1 MQDALQYAE
10 QHAKSFEHALF
21 DFLRIPSISAQPDH
35 AEHVKRS
42 AEWLA
47 KRMEH
52 AGLRS
57 VVVERHGKHPLVFG
71 EGPVVPGAPTLLVY
85 GHHDVQPV
93 DPLDLWETPPFE
105 PTIKDGLLRARGCAD
120 DKGPTLAM
128 VCAAE
133 AWSRCAKDGGG
144 GLPLNVKFVVEGEEE
159 SGGDHLAHYI
169 RENPDKLKADALL
182 IMDTA
187 GFAPGVGT
195 ICYGLRGILT
205 VELRVDGPAQD
216 LHSGGFGG
224 AIENPAEVLARL
236 IASCRRADGSIAI
249 EGLFDDYREPDAA
262 ERHRLDTLPVT
273 DEEIRLEAGALA
285 LFGEPGRNVYERLC
299 ARPTFEVNG
308 IFGGYQGAGSKT
320 IIPAWAGAKLSL
332 RLVPDQDP
340 DRVFAC
346 VKRHF
351 EQRAPKTVRLTIT
364 KGHGARAMLSPLDG
378 EWVQRARLALADAY
392 GVEPRFDRAGGS
404 IPIAQV
410 FHEVLGLPFL
420 LLGTYAPGERAHAP
434 NERYSLSDFHGAV
447 RTGVRL
453 FGLSARKL

>member
-1 MQDALQYAE
+1 MENALQYAE
-10 QHAKSFEHALF
+10 AHAKEFEAALF
-21 DFLRIPSISAQPDH
+21 EFLRIPSISAQPDH
-35 AEHVKRS
+35 AADVKRS
-42 AEWLA
+42 AQWLA
-47 KRMEH
+47 ARMRR
-52 AGLRS
+52 AGLTAE
-57 VVVERHGKHPLVFG
+57 VVERAGKHPLVYA
-71 EGPVVPGAPTLLVY
+71 EGPKVPGAPTLLVY

-93 DPLDLWETPPFE
+93 DPVDEWETPPFE
-105 PTIKDGLLRARGCAD
+105 PTMKDGLLRCRGSAD
-120 DKGPTLAM
+120 DKGPTLGM
-128 VCAAE
+128 VCAVE
-133 AWSRCAKDGGG
+133 SWTRGGG
-144 GLPLNVKFVVEGEEE
+144 GLPINVKFAVEGEEE
-159 SGGDHLAHYI
+159 SGGDHLALYI
-169 RENPDKLKADALL
+169 RENAAKLSADALL

-205 VELRVDGPAQD
+205 LEVRVEGPARD

-224 AIENPAEVLARL
+224 AVENPAEVLARL
-236 IASCRRADGSIAI
+236 VASCRNADGSIAI
-249 EGLFDDYREPDAA
+249 AGLFDDYRQPDAA
-262 ERHRLDTLPVT
+262 ERERLDTQPVT
-273 DEEIRLEAGALA
+273 EEEIRLEAGAPA
-285 LFGEPGRNVYERLC
+285 LFGEPGRSVYERLC

-340 DRVFAC
+340 DRVFEC

-351 EQRAPKTVRLTIT
+351 EQRAPKTVRISLK
-364 KGHGARAMLSPLDG
+364 KGHGARAMISPLDG

-392 GVEPRFDRAGGS
+392 DKEPRFDRAGGS

-410 FHEVLGLPFL
+410 FHEVLGLPPL

-434 NERYSLSDFHGAV
+434 NERYPLPDFHGAV

-453 FGLSARKL
+453 FGLGARAL

>member
-1 MQDALQYAE
+1 MERALAYAE
-10 QHAKSFEHALF
+10 DHAKNFEHALF
-21 DFLRIPSISAQPDH
+21 EFLRIPSISAQPDH
-35 AEHVKRS
+35 AEHVRRS

-47 KRMEH
+47 KRMDH
-52 AGLRS
+52 AGLRA
-57 VVVERHGKHPLVFG
+57 VVVERQGKHPLVYG
-71 EGPVVPGAPTLLVY
+71 EGPIVPGAPTLLVY

-93 DPLDLWETPPFE
+93 DPLDEWETPPFE
-105 PTIKDGLLRARGCAD
+105 PTMKDGLLRARGCAD
-120 DKGPTLAM
+120 DKGPTLGM
-128 VCAAE
+128 VCAVE
-133 AWSRCAKDGGG
+133 AWNRGAG

-159 SGGDHLAHYI
+159 SGGDHLAHFI
-169 RENPDKLKADALL
+169 RENPEKLKADALL

-195 ICYGLRGILT
+195 ICYGLRGIVTLEVR
-205 VELRVDGPAQD
+205 VEGPRCD

-224 AIENPAEVLARL
+224 AVENPAEVLARL
-236 IASCRRADGSIAI
+236 VASCRRPDGTIAI
-249 EGLFDDYREPDAA
+249 DGIFDDYVEPDAA
-262 ERHRLDTLPVT
+262 ERRRLDTLPVT
-273 DEEIRLEAGALA
+273 DEEIREEAGVPA
-285 LFGEPGRNVYERLC
+285 LFGEPGRGVYERLC

-340 DRVFAC
+340 DRVFHC
-346 VKRHF
+346 VRRHF
-351 EQRAPKTVRLTIT
+351 EARCPKTVRLTIT
-364 KGHGARAMLSPLDG
+364 KGHGARAMISPLDG

-410 FHEVLGLPFL
+410 FHEVLGLPPL

-434 NERYSLSDFHGAV
+434 NERYPLADFHGAV

-453 FGLSARKL
+453 FGLSARRL